1 MTNRLGPVVTGVL
14 VLFLMVSFMAYAK
27 TPETIYIE
35 TEQPTIAIAEPI
47 VPDVTIEIV
56 KTLSEEELLW
66 QKRYEE
72 YPIATEV
79 WLYMENVFGWE
90 PQVCAGVMGNIMAEI
105 GGGTLDFSD
114 WHHEEGPYGICQWLG
129 GRKKSIKEIYGEK
142 VTVEEQL
149 SFMYDELY
157 GRNGVRQQVTDAQR
171 EKILSAK
178 TPQKAARYFCIW
190 FERPNGGSGAR
201 ERFAKIA
208 YKYFVD

>member
-1 MTNRLGPVVTGVL
+1 MTNRLGLVVAGLLLFVLAVGVI
-14 VLFLMVSFMAYAK
+14 VYAF
-27 TPETIYIE
+27 TFETVNPEIE
-35 TEQPTIAIAEPI
+35 TSITLATEPI
-47 VPDVTIEIV
+47 VPEETIEIIE
-56 KTLSEEELLW
+56 TPSEEELLW

-79 WLYMENVFGWE
+79 WLYMENIFGWE

-114 WHHEEGPYGICQWLG
+114 WHHEEGPYGMCQWLG

-142 VTVEEQL
+142 VSVEQQL
-149 SFMYDELY
+149 DFMYDELY

-178 TPQKAARYFCIW
+178 TPQKAAKYFCIW

-208 YKYFVD
+208 YEYFVD